1 MLSGTHNTPSSI
13 EDRTMRLEGMSFR
26 VCMESPGGKNGLEV
40 INNIIFTVYGKY
52 QMDQMVP
59 S

>member
-1 MLSGTHNTPSSI
+1 
-13 EDRTMRLEGMSFR
+13 MRLEGMSFR

-40 INNIIFTVYGKY
+40 INNIIFTVYDKY